1 MPTSPPS
8 VTALP
13 TPPSRDDPANFPAR
27 GDTFLAALPT
37 FQTQHQALAANAYAN
52 ALEAEADAAAADAS
66 QLAAAASASAS
77 AASAITAASSSGAAL
92 WVSGTTYALG
102 DVVWSPATR
111 YSYRRI
117 VAGAGATDPSA
128 DPTNWALASVA
139 LPQLIVVTG
148 TSASAQ
154 SGAEYALTNA
164 AATTVTLPAS
174 PTVGDFV
181 SIIVA
186 NGRVDNL
193 VARNGKPI
201 NGVSEDMTITSRY
214 AAFDMRY
221 ISAGYGWVIR

>member
-1 MPTSPPS
+1 MPPAPQPTDS
-8 VTALP
+8 VEDFNSKAFAQ
-13 TPPSRDDPANFPAR
+13 S
-27 GDTFLAALPT
+27 AALAGFVT
-37 FQTQHQALAANAYAN
+37 ETNLVAGEVNANAV
-52 ALEAEADAAAADAS
+52 
-66 QLAAAASASAS
+66 AAAASAVTAQGHADDAFAS
-77 AASAITAASSSGAAL
+77 SQAAQTSAITAASSSGAAL

>member
-1 MPTSPPS
+1 MTTITTMPPAPQPTDS
-8 VTALP
+8 VEDFNSKAFAQ
-13 TPPSRDDPANFPAR
+13 S
-27 GDTFLAALPT
+27 AALAGFVT
-37 FQTQHQALAANAYAN
+37 ETNLVAGEVNANAV
-52 ALEAEADAAAADAS
+52 
-66 QLAAAASASAS
+66 AAAASAVTAQGHADDAFAS
-77 AASAITAASSSGAAL
+77 SQAAQTSAITAASSSGAAL

>member
-1 MPTSPPS
+1 MTTITTMPPAPQPTDS
-8 VTALP
+8 VEDFNSKAFAQ
-13 TPPSRDDPANFPAR
+13 S
-27 GDTFLAALPT
+27 AALAGFVT
-37 FQTQHQALAANAYAN
+37 ETNLVAGEVNANAV
-52 ALEAEADAAAADAS
+52 
-66 QLAAAASASAS
+66 AAAASAVTAQGHADDAFAS
-77 AASAITAASSSGAAL
+77 SQAAQNSAITAASSSGAAL